1 MDLELKARQRAR
13 WILPK
18 PEIEP
23 TLSALREKLI
33 TVYPD
38 DMDMEAV
45 EEASRFSCQ
54 LIDGCKAFSFEGPLI
69 KEELDRISG
78 ECLKVF

>member
-1 MDLELKARQRAR
+1 
-13 WILPK
+13 
-18 PEIEP
+18 
-23 TLSALREKLI
+23 
-33 TVYPD
+33 
-38 DMDMEAV
+38 MDMEAV